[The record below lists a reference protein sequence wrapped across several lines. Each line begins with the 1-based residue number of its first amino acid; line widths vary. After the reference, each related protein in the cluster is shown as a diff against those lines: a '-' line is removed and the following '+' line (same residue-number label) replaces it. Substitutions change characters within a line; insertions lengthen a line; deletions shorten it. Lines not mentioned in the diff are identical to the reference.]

1 MNLDQRLGHWGLD
14 RTELDK
20 QMELVRSV
28 VALLMTDQMDDVR
41 VTIAKEHSSICG
53 NIRDDLVL
61 SLADKVPSVELAMS
75 METSHLLAHRSFGL
89 FVKLLNGTVPYPSLM
104 IACTV
109 HMMHT
114 HAEMVRFMNAQNECP
129 NADTNS
135 QICHMVMHTREGRA
149 IKPENAH
156 SLNQKMNAD
165 PSSYSAYLDILT
177 YLGIRTQ

>member
-1 MNLDQRLGHWGLD
+1 
-14 RTELDK
+14 
-20 QMELVRSV
+20 MELVRVV
-28 VALLMTDQMDDVR
+28 VAFLMAGQMDGVYAA
-41 VTIAKEHSSICG
+41 IASKHPLI
-53 NIRDDLVL
+53 DDNDIGRLVL
-61 SLADKVPSVELAMS
+61 SLAKKVPNAQLAMS
-75 METSHLLAHRSFGL
+75 MEMSPLLARRSFGL

-129 NADTNS
+129 HADTNS

-149 IKPENAH
+149 IKPKSAR
-156 SLNQKMNAD
+156 SLNQRMNAD
-165 PSSYSAYLDILT
+165 PSSYSVYLDILT